1 MVVVTGCHS
10 PDLSDNRYRVSG
22 RRVVGPYGGIVAVC
36 HSSGLGGY
44 RYLGGGRF
52 VNRPYGV
59 IVAASVFRSV
69 GRDCPKGTGSTYRSC
84 FAVCRWRCVSRLAGW
99 RGCGRAGA
107 ALGAPFL
114 ALLRPSFP
122 FSWTD
127 LAILCVLHSYYVKNS
142 AIFQFPFPPPPYYNG
157 HR

>member
-10 PDLSDNRYRVSG
+10 PGLGDNRYRVSG
-22 RRVVGPYGGIVAVC
+22 RRAPVTAREVRAAAGTSALGVAVGPYGGIVAVY
-36 HSSGLGGY
+36 HPPGQSDS

-59 IVAASVFRSV
+59 IVAASVFSS
-69 GRDCPKGTGSTYRSC
+69 GRFMQRPI
-84 FAVCRWRCVSRLAGW
+84 AGW

-107 ALGAPFL
+107 ARGA
-114 ALLRPSFP
+114 ALLPLYRPWFL
-122 FSWTD
+122 FWRTN
-127 LAILCVLHSYYVKNS
+127 LVILCVLHSYYVKNS
-142 AIFQFPFPPPPYYNG
+142 AIFQFPFLSPPYYNG